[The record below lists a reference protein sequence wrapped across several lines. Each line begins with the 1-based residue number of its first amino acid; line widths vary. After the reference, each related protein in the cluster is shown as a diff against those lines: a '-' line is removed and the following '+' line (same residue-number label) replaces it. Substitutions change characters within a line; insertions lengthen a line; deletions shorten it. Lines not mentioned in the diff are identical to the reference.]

1 MYNKTTIF
9 DILSTLLAVKP
20 ICSLG
25 KDLAL
30 GCMRMKPDQV
40 FRKTPEAHTPTE
52 ERRLDMHK
60 LPFPVVKQM
69 NLLLLT
75 LPFVGCW
82 LLYYSDHII
91 AAGSERVTVLIIL
104 SYMIVCFY
112 FCQKLDCFR
121 VSLYHVRDIMFR
133 QVLATFI
140 TNVCIYVIIWMLSVH
155 MPSLRPGILAWL
167 AQCVV
172 CLVWSLVMYK
182 SYFHTHPPLK
192 TIVIYDEREGMENL
206 IHSYGLDK
214 RFSIQ
219 EVRPVEEI
227 LLDLEQLSHYQA
239 AFLCGVTPMERN
251 RILKY
256 AVEHSIKLY
265 MVPKTADV
273 MMRGSEQIHMLH
285 LPILR
290 VQRYRPSAEYR
301 VAKRLCDVVLS
312 ASALVLLSPVLLLT
326 ALAVRTDGGPAL
338 YRQKRLTKDGK
349 VFEILKFRSMIVD
362 AEKYSGAVLSAG
374 KDDPR
379 ITKVGKV
386 IRTLHI
392 DELPQLWNILMGDMS
407 IVGPRPERPEIAAE
421 IEKQLPEFAFRLQV
435 KAGLTGYAQVY
446 GKYNTTFYDKLL
458 MDLMYISNPSVLEDL
473 TIMLATLRIL
483 VDKDSTQGVS
493 DDVAALTYREPS
505 QRK

>member
-1 MYNKTTIF
+1 MV
-9 DILSTLLAVKP
+9 S
-20 ICSLG
+20 
-25 KDLAL
+25 
-30 GCMRMKPDQV
+30 
-40 FRKTPEAHTPTE
+40 RKTPEAYALKE

-60 LPFPVVKQM
+60 LPFPLVKQM
-69 NLLLLT
+69 NILLLT

-91 AAGSERVTVLIIL
+91 AAGSERVTILIVF

-121 VSLYHVRDIMFR
+121 VSLYHVRDIMFG
-133 QVLATFI
+133 QVLTTFI
-140 TNVCIYVIIWMLSVH
+140 TDVCIFVIIWMLSVH
-155 MPSLRPGILAWL
+155 MPSPLPGILAWL
-167 AQCVV
+167 VQCVIS
-172 CLVWSLVMYK
+172 LVWSLVMHK
-182 SYFHTHPPLK
+182 SYFHTHPPLN
-192 TIVIYDEREGMENL
+192 TIVIYDERVGMENL
-206 IHSYGLDK
+206 IYSYGLDK
-214 RFSIQ
+214 RFTIQ
-219 EVRPVEEI
+219 EVHPVEEI
-227 LLDLEQLSHYQA
+227 LRDITRLSHYQA

-265 MVPKTADV
+265 MIPRTADV

-301 VAKRLCDVVLS
+301 VAKRLCDVALS

-326 ALAVRTDGGPAL
+326 ALAVRADGGPAL

-349 VFEILKFRSMIVD
+349 VFEILKFRSMIVE
-362 AEKYSGAVLSAG
+362 AEKHSGAVLSAG
-374 KDDPR
+374 EDDPR

-386 IRTLHI
+386 IRALRI
-392 DELPQLWNILMGDMS
+392 DELPQLWNILRGDMS

-421 IEKQLPEFAFRLQV
+421 IEKVLPEFAFRLQV

-458 MDLMYISNPSVLEDL
+458 MDLMYISHPSILEDL
-473 TIMLATLRIL
+473 SILLATIRIL
-483 VDKDSTQGVS
+483 TDKESTQGIGQEEAGLIFRGAS
-493 DDVAALTYREPS
+493 GKS
-505 QRK
+505 